1 MASLRAAAKQRL
13 DKQTFVWVAAAMDTR
28 PLPHYER
35 LSAQD
40 ASFIAFE
47 SDRTPMH
54 VGGLSIYELGGNMRA
69 TADRGVDFERI
80 RAAILSRLPFVPRY
94 RQRLMHVPLDG
105 APIWVDDADFDID
118 RHVRRMTLPGA
129 GDERELR
136 ERVGFLLEEPLDP
149 ERPLWEIWV
158 IDGLQ
163 GGRFA
168 MLNKIHHSMVDGSS
182 GVDLMYLLLSP
193 SPDAAIEEPPAWVPR
208 PAPSRLRLVAD
219 ELARRAR
226 LPFEFA
232 RGVANALADPRRLVN
247 DAAETMAAIADTL
260 RAGVPG
266 APPTPLNGRVGRG
279 RRIDWRSFDLARVK
293 AVKNALGGTVND
305 VALAVTAGAVRA
317 ELRRREADPDALA
330 FRAVVPVSMRSA
342 EERGKLGNH
351 VSAWIMPLPVDEPN
365 ARRRLE
371 RVRESTDDL
380 KASNQ
385 ALGAEALSKLGDWL
399 GFRALSLAL
408 SLTNVIRPYNLIVTN
423 VRGPELPF
431 YFFGAKMV
439 ACYPALPLF
448 EHQGLGIALFSY
460 AGQLHWGLVGDRDRV
475 GDLGSFAR
483 AIERSFRELER
494 MAGTAPKRRL
504 RLTRR
509 SAAAS
514 PQGGEAEMVA
524 REA

>member
-1 MASLRAAAKQRL
+1 
-13 DKQTFVWVAAAMDTR
+13 MDTR
-28 PLPHYER
+28 PQPHYER

-40 ASFIAFE
+40 ASFVAFE

-54 VGGLSIYELGGNMRA
+54 VGGLSIYELGGDTRA
-69 TADRGVDFERI
+69 TADGGVDFERI

-105 APIWVDDADFDID
+105 APIWVDAADFDVD
-118 RHVRRMTLPGA
+118 RHVRRMTLPGT
-129 GDERELR
+129 GDDRELR

-158 IDGLQ
+158 IDGLSD
-163 GGRFA
+163 GRFA

-193 SPDAAIEEPPAWVPR
+193 SPDVTIEEPPAWVPR
-208 PAPSRLRLVAD
+208 PAPSRLRLLAD

-226 LPFEFA
+226 LPFDLA
-232 RGVANALADPRRLVN
+232 RGVAKALADPRRLAN
-247 DAAETMAAIADTL
+247 DAAETISAVTETL

-293 AVKNALGGTVND
+293 AVKNVLGGTVND
-305 VALAVTAGAVRA
+305 VALAVTAGAVRT
-317 ELRRREADPDALA
+317 ELRRRNADPDSLA

-342 EERGKLGNH
+342 DERGKLGNH
-351 VSAWIMPLPVDEPN
+351 VSAWIMPLPVDEPS
-365 ARRRLE
+365 ARRRFE

-385 ALGAEALSKLGDWL
+385 ALGAEALSKLGDWI

-423 VRGPELPF
+423 VRGPDLPF
-431 YFFGAKMV
+431 YFLGAKLV

-475 GDLGSFAR
+475 GDLDSFAR
-483 AIERSFRELER
+483 AIDRSFCELER
-494 MAGTAPKRRL
+494 AAGTAPRRL
-504 RLTRR
+504 PVTRR
-509 SAAAS
+509 SASAS
-514 PQGGEAEMVA
+514 PQRGEAEMVA
-524 REA
+524 REG

>member
-1 MASLRAAAKQRL
+1 
-13 DKQTFVWVAAAMDTR
+13 MDSH
-28 PLPHYER
+28 LEPHYER

-40 ASFIAFE
+40 ASFVAFE

-54 VGGLSIYELGGNMRA
+54 VGGLSIYELGGSMRA
-69 TADRGVDFERI
+69 AADGGVDFERV

-129 GDERELR
+129 GDDRELR
-136 ERVGFLLEEPLDP
+136 ERVGFLLEEPIDP
-149 ERPLWEIWV
+149 EHPLWEIWV
-158 IDGLQ
+158 IDGLRD
-163 GGRFA
+163 GRFA

-193 SPDAAIEEPPAWVPR
+193 SPDATIDDPPVWTPR
-208 PAPSRLRLVAD
+208 PAPSRLRLLAD

-226 LPFEFA
+226 LPFDFA
-232 RGVANALADPRRLVN
+232 RGVANALADPRRLAN
-247 DAAETMAAIADTL
+247 DAVETISAVTETL

-279 RRIDWRSFDLARVK
+279 RRIAWRSFDLARVK

-317 ELRRREADPDALA
+317 ELRRRNAAPEIA

-342 EERGKLGNH
+342 GDRGQLGNH
-351 VSAWIMPLPVDEPN
+351 VSAWIMPLPVGEAN
-365 ARRRLE
+365 ARRRFA
-371 RVRESTDDL
+371 RVRESTEGL

-385 ALGAEALSKLGDWL
+385 ALGAEALSKLGDWI

-408 SLTNVIRPYNLIVTN
+408 SLTSVIRPYNLIVTN
-423 VRGPELPF
+423 VRGPDLPF
-431 YFFGAKMV
+431 YFFGAKML

-475 GDLGSFAR
+475 GDLDPFAR

-494 MAGTAPKRRL
+494 AAGTAMQGLPLNRRV
-504 RLTRR
+504 
-509 SAAAS
+509 AAAS
-514 PQGGEAEMVA
+514 PQRGDAEMVA
-524 REA
+524 RGA